1 MKKKRAVKYETFKLS
16 LNLITFP
23 SEDWMKP
30 LYNIIVIFWIICKG
44 EIDLSLRIKHWIY
57 VIFCLLVVI
66 IAIGP
71 ELHAASN
78 SHPQSEKVAVKSQV
92 NNKPQTKTTTTNDHM
107 RTPIDWH
114 KSSETIPYPD
124 LSKVK
129 NFWIKVDLK
138 KNRTYL
144 YDGSKVIYTMYSTGG
159 IYKKDKATGQMKS
172 ATPTGTFYI
181 EQERGDSFFNQSLN
195 EGTNYYV
202 SWKNHGEYLFHSVPT
217 EAGGK
222 YNEEEAAKL
231 GKTQGSHGC
240 IRLSIPD
247 AQWMEHNLPVGTKV
261 EIVG

>member
-1 MKKKRAVKYETFKLS
+1 M
-16 LNLITFP
+16 N
-23 SEDWMKP
+23 
-30 LYNIIVIFWIICKG
+30 
-44 EIDLSLRIKHWIY
+44 LRIKHWIY
-57 VIFCLLVVI
+57 GIFCLLVAI
-66 IAIGP
+66 IAVGP
-71 ELHAASN
+71 ELHAASAAN
-78 SHPQSEKVAVKSQV
+78 NAKAVTESQAKSSSTTKKV
-92 NNKPQTKTTTTNDHM
+92 NTTNSHM

-159 IYKKDKATGQMKS
+159 IYKKDPQTGKMKS

-181 EQERGDSFFNQSLN
+181 QQERGDSFFNQSLK
-195 EGTNYYV
+195 EGANNYV

-217 EAGGK
+217 KANGQ

-240 IRLSIPD
+240 IRLSVPD
-247 AQWMEHNLPVGTKV
+247 SEWMEHNLPVGTKV

>member
-1 MKKKRAVKYETFKLS
+1 M
-16 LNLITFP
+16 IG
-23 SEDWMKP
+23 
-30 LYNIIVIFWIICKG
+30 IICKG
-44 EIDLSLRIKHWIY
+44 EIDLNLRVKHWIY
-57 VIFCLLVVI
+57 GIFCVVI
-66 IAIGP
+66 TIIVVGP

-78 SHPQSEKVAVKSQV
+78 ANSNETTIKSQV
-92 NNKPQTKTTTTNDHM
+92 KKPARHVTSQSENHM

-129 NFWIKVDLK
+129 NFWVKVDLK
-138 KNRTYL
+138 NNRTYL

-159 IYKKDKATGQMKS
+159 IYQKDAKTGQMKS
-172 ATPTGTFYI
+172 ATPTGTFYA
-181 EQERGDSFFNQSLN
+181 QPERGDSFFNQSLK
-195 EGTNYYV
+195 EGANYYV

-217 EAGGK
+217 KADGS
-222 YNEEEAAKL
+222 YNEKEAAKL

-247 AQWMEHNLPVGTKV
+247 ARWMQQNLPVGTKI

>member
-1 MKKKRAVKYETFKLS
+1 M
-16 LNLITFP
+16 NLR
-23 SEDWMKP
+23 
-30 LYNIIVIFWIICKG
+30 V
-44 EIDLSLRIKHWIY
+44 KHWIY
-57 VIFCLLVVI
+57 GIFCLVIAI

-78 SHPQSEKVAVKSQV
+78 SDDKKAVVESQV
-92 NNKPQTKTTTTNDHM
+92 KEESVKGKMSPSSEGHM

-129 NFWIKVDLK
+129 NFWVKVDLK

-144 YDGSKVIYTMYSTGG
+144 YDGSKIIYTMYSTGG
-159 IYKKDKATGQMKS
+159 IYEKDSKTGKMKS
-172 ATPTGTFYI
+172 ATPTGTFYVQ
-181 EQERGDSFFNQSLN
+181 QERGDNFFNQSLK
-195 EGTNYYV
+195 EGANYYV

-217 EAGGK
+217 KADGQ
-222 YNEEEAAKL
+222 YNEKEAAKL

>member
-1 MKKKRAVKYETFKLS
+1 M
-16 LNLITFP
+16 IG
-23 SEDWMKP
+23 
-30 LYNIIVIFWIICKG
+30 IICKG
-44 EIDLSLRIKHWIY
+44 EIDLNLRVKHWIY
-57 VIFCLLVVI
+57 GIFCVVI
-66 IAIGP
+66 TIIVVGP

-78 SHPQSEKVAVKSQV
+78 ANSNEATIKSQV
-92 NNKPQTKTTTTNDHM
+92 KKPARHVTSQSENHM

-129 NFWIKVDLK
+129 NFWVKVDLK
-138 KNRTYL
+138 NNRTYL

-159 IYKKDKATGQMKS
+159 IYQKDAKTGQMKS
-172 ATPTGTFYI
+172 ATPTGTFYA
-181 EQERGDSFFNQSLN
+181 QPERGDSFFNQSLK
-195 EGTNYYV
+195 EGANYYV

-217 EAGGK
+217 KADGS
-222 YNEEEAAKL
+222 YNEKEAAKL

-247 AQWMEHNLPVGTKV
+247 ARWMQQNLPVGTKI